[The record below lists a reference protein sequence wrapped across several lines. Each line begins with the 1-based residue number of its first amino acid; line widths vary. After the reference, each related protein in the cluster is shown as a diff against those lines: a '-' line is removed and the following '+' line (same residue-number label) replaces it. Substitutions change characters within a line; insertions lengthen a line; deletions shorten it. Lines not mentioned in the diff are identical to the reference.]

1 MSNGVPNWLLSF
13 ANKVAK
19 CKFFKQ
25 VLKPVYYRYK
35 DYAYKKQTKYFQ
47 DNALSVISYFHEVM
61 EANGIEYTLAFG
73 SMLGAVREK
82 GFIKHDIDIDTT
94 IWYDKADDVRKSL
107 IMAGF
112 KLIHEFTIDDAK
124 KGHEETYEYNS
135 VTVDVFYIYPAI
147 NQYPYCCDFLM
158 HEGAATFRDSMDK
171 YKSVI
176 ARRIEMPFCKDR
188 VLTKFENIQL
198 YIPVNAHELLLFR
211 YGESYMIPNPSWGI
225 RSHDNHIIVWEGV
238 EGIYYGE

>member
-1 MSNGVPNWLLSF
+1 MSKSIPNWLLSL
-13 ANKVAK
+13 ANRVAK
-19 CKFFKQ
+19 HDILKQ

-35 DYAYKKQTKYFQ
+35 DYIYQKRTKYFQ
-47 DNALSVISYFHEVM
+47 ENALSVLSCFHEVM

-94 IWYDKADDVRKSL
+94 IWNDKADEVRKCL
-107 IMAGF
+107 IEAGF
-112 KLIHEFTIDDAK
+112 KLIHEFTVDDAR

-147 NQYPYCCDFLM
+147 NDYPYCCDFLM
-158 HEGAATFRDSMDK
+158 HEGTATYKDSMDK
-171 YKSVI
+171 YNNVI
-176 ARRIEMPFCKDR
+176 VRRIEMPFCKNR
-188 VLTKFENIQL
+188 VLTEFENIQL

-211 YGESYMIPNPSWGI
+211 YGETYMTPNPSWGI
-225 RSHDNHIIVWEGV
+225 KSHDNHIVVWEGV
-238 EGIYYGE
+238 EGKYLGE